1 MECIHELKRKRG
13 SRNRNK
19 GKVKKKKSNMKHL
32 KNMKGN
38 TNTAQHHTGKGARSE
53 LLLTQ

>member
-1 MECIHELKRKRG
+1 MECIHGLKSKRG

-19 GKVKKKKSNMKHL
+19 GKVKKKSNMKHL